1 MAKKRLHLLQSGLSI
16 VDKSWGGFYRGG
28 TYLLIGPR
36 KSGRTLMGL
45 QYAMEGAKNKEVCL
59 YFTNMRPK
67 DLMIHAASIDLDLQT
82 LMNQNLIIVVRVSPP
97 AEVYNAPNPDDF
109 LLEYLNDIVTVVNQ
123 YHPDRLIFDE
133 LTPFV
138 GFENL
143 GVLQQSYLQ
152 IIESIEEQN
161 VTSFFVLAEPATS
174 FAQMIVDTCAQY
186 STAVVFLQRDE
197 EGDSISHGGIC
208 TITPNVGHTEGQFT
222 MNYNIEPYT
231 GVVFTE
237 EPRNNNSRRSF
248 EDYNNED
255 GQYQPPLASNSGG
268 GGNSKYRPLTNVD
281 MVSEKMTFTNI
292 YDLSEF
298 TLILNN
304 QIALY
309 KSTGQ
314 TFTLISL
321 KLDQNAERQKI
332 LNIAQLQNAVRLS
345 LDKKEKICVV
355 DDKILILIG
364 KNDDKALNV
373 LVSKIKSNLPNND
386 PQYLNAVMQYLFA
399 FTYEINEGVENAE
412 SILKELLE

>member
-1 MAKKRLHLLQSGLSI
+1 
-16 VDKSWGGFYRGG
+16 
-28 TYLLIGPR
+28 
-36 KSGRTLMGL
+36 MGL

-152 IIESIEEQN
+152 IIENIEEQN

-186 STAVVFLQRDE
+186 STAVVFLQRE
-197 EGDSISHGGIC
+197 ENTDSISHGGSC

-222 MNYNIEPYT
+222 MNYTIEPYT
-231 GVVFTE
+231 GVVFSE
-237 EPRNNNSRRSF
+237 GPLNGGNRRSF
-248 EDYNNED
+248 EDYNNDEN
-255 GQYQPPLASNSGG
+255 QYQAPVAQNAAVN
-268 GGNSKYRPLTNVD
+268 GNSKYRPLTNVD
-281 MVSEKMTFTNI
+281 SVSDKMTFTNI

-314 TFTLISL
+314 QFTLISL

-332 LNIAQLQNAVRLS
+332 LTMAQLQNAVRLS

-355 DDKILILIG
+355 DDKILILVS

-399 FTYEINEGVENAE
+399 FTYEINERVENAE